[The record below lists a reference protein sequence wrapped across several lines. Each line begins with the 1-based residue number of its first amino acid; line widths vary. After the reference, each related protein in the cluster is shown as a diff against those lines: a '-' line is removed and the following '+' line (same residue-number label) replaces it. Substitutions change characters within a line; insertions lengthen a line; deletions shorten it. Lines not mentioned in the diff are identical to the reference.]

1 MLMRKTEIKTKPRAS
16 SGNVACIASSER
28 RRARGPGSDSDQEVG
43 LRQGTLVALTPD
55 GYVWVSLELERRRP
69 YCLKALANV
78 QLSRGDLGG
87 EVSVW
92 EAPDELGVVLGKRV
106 LPDLSVCAS
115 VDKQAR
121 VVISA
126 AEEIVL
132 ECGEASITMRRNGR
146 VVIKGAHVETRSKGM
161 NRLKGATVQ
170 IN

>member
-1 MLMRKTEIKTKPRAS
+1 L
-16 SGNVACIASSER
+16 
-28 RRARGPGSDSDQEVG
+28 
-43 LRQGTLVALTPD
+43 
-55 GYVWVSLELERRRP
+55 LELQRRPP
-69 YCLKALANV
+69 YCLKAIANIE
-78 QLSRGDLGG
+78 LSRRDLGG

-92 EAPDELGVVLGKRV
+92 EGPDELGVVLGKRV